1 MEIIV
6 GSQSSVSWSKWY
18 TEDPNERESVKAYAD
33 LAAAEQQRWKTK
45 GRRKVLDGMST
56 RLSYCQKL
64 ADNYKFIVDAVKSV
78 HSQFVG
84 AAWGTLGIF
93 VQVLIQKNAKE
104 EKFDSSLQSIVKSL
118 PLLSAYEELYSTR
131 RMRECMV
138 NLYVKIMEFFQET
151 YLYFKRPSWKRV
163 VSAIIEPAEFKLTL
177 LVDEIGNLSK
187 EIAIQTDLKAVT
199 QLFVDSNYDSALN
212 FSTYKTVTTIP
223 RDTSEVQYSTQLQSR
238 LTSETTPQMLWL
250 MRDNYC

>member
-1 MEIIV
+1 MNAD
-6 GSQSSVSWSKWY
+6 Y
-18 TEDPNERESVKAYAD
+18 ANTE
-33 LAAAEQQRWKTK
+33 
-45 GRRKVLDGMST
+45 
-56 RLSYCQKL
+56 
-64 ADNYKFIVDAVKSV
+64 
-78 HSQFVG
+78 
-84 AAWGTLGIF
+84 
-93 VQVLIQKNAKE
+93 
-104 EKFDSSLQSIVKSL
+104 
-118 PLLSAYEELYSTR
+118 
-131 RMRECMV
+131 
-138 NLYVKIMEFFQET
+138 
-151 YLYFKRPSWKRV
+151 RV